1 MKVYISGAS
10 GLVGSSLSV
19 DLASAG
25 HSVHRLVRDRA
36 LAVGGDVYWNP
47 AAGELDAQAIADCD
61 AVVNL
66 SGESIAA
73 RRWSAQQKQK
83 ILDSRT
89 SATRTIAQALS
100 KADGR
105 PKTLVNASAIGI
117 YGDRGD
123 EWLDE
128 SSAPGNDFL
137 ADVCR
142 QWEAATEPS
151 QRGGARVVC
160 TRFGVIFSGRG
171 GALQKMLLP
180 FRLGVGGK
188 LGSGRQYMSWV
199 TLDDAVDCIIAC
211 LSNSA
216 IAGPVNVVSP
226 QPVTNYEF
234 TKTLGRVLRRP
245 TIFPLPAPVARI
257 VLGEM
262 ADGLLLA
269 GQRVR
274 PAALSAAGYDFRFPD
289 LERALRHVLFPPVR
303 GVGFG

>member
-1 MKVYISGAS
+1 MKIYISGAS
-10 GLVGSSLSV
+10 GLVGSSLAV
-19 DLASAG
+19 DLGAAG
-25 HSVHRLVRDRA
+25 HTVNRLVRNRA
-36 LAVGGDVYWNP
+36 LATGGDVYWNP
-47 AAGELDAQAIADCD
+47 ASGELDAKAIADCD

-66 SGESIAA
+66 SGENIAA
-73 RRWSAQQKQK
+73 RRWNAKQKQK

-89 SATRTIAQALS
+89 HATRTIAQALS
-100 KADGR
+100 PADGR
-105 PKTLVNASAIGI
+105 PKTLINASAIGI

-123 EWLDE
+123 QWLDE
-128 SSAPGNDFL
+128 SSSPGNDFL

-142 QWEAATEPS
+142 QWEAATEPA
-151 QRGGARVVC
+151 QGGRARVVC
-160 TRFGVIFSGRG
+160 TRFGVVFSGRG

-188 LGSGRQYMSWV
+188 LGSGQQYMSWV
-199 TLDDAVDCIIAC
+199 TLDDAVDAIIAC
-211 LSNSA
+211 LSNPE

-269 GQRVR
+269 SQRVR
-274 PAALSAAGYDFRFPD
+274 PTALTAAGYEFRFPD
-289 LERALRHVLFPPVR
+289 LQRALRHVLYPPVH